1 MAAKSWVGSANGGGT
16 DFPIENLPY
25 GVFSVDGRA
34 QRCGVAIGDFVLDVA
49 ALEAEGVI
57 ALPSGPL
64 LGEGRWNPVMAAGPE
79 VWAAL
84 RARLTALL
92 AERSADRA
100 KVEPHLVPL
109 AGVAL
114 HLPFRVAE
122 YTDFYAGKHHA
133 FNVGTMYR
141 GPENALAREETSPPE
156 NSAPGV
162 CL

>member
-1 MAAKSWVGSANGGGT
+1 MAVKSWVGSANGGAT

-34 QRCGVAIGDFVLDVA
+34 QRCGVAICDFVLDVA

-57 ALPSGPL
+57 ALPGGPL

-114 HLPFRVAE
+114 HLP
-122 YTDFYAGKHHA
+122 
-133 FNVGTMYR
+133 
-141 GPENALAREETSPPE
+141 
-156 NSAPGV
+156 
-162 CL
+162 